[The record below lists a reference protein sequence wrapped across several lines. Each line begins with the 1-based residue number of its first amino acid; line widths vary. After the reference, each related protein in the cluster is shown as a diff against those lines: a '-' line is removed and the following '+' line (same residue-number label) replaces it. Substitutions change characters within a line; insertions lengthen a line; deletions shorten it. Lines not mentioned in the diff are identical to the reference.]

1 MMAYIRDLIYSATI
15 SSTSPGVK
23 VACFTASFVWTEML
37 AACSWARILI
47 AVRATVRET
56 PHRSD
61 AMPVRGATHL
71 HSDREAGRVVPGVAL
86 RTHEHAQG
94 HLGLNGRDLHRQAHW
109 VQGPSEAYINQIV
122 GSEEPPLVFPAN
134 YTGSHL
140 MRVYACTSENI
151 LCILGC
157 RLHVR
162 RKERVHDSVKW
173 GSADQERIFLAMHT
187 GSLPG
192 HHSHSLGRPL
202 LLVERCRGAHLH
214 RLAID
219 RDDLEG
225 FGDAPEGDVHP
236 RVGHHRTQTLLG
248 RHRFLFPVL
257 ELITFWRGA
266 LQQRTVR
273 LPALACACHSCLAGR
288 QAAPASSAEGLIA
301 LL

>member
-1 MMAYIRDLIYSATI
+1 MMTYIRDLIYSATI

-140 MRVYACTSENI
+140 MGVCV
-151 LCILGC
+151 
-157 RLHVR
+157 HK
-162 RKERVHDSVKW
+162 RK
-173 GSADQERIFLAMHT
+173 QI
-187 GSLPG
+187 
-192 HHSHSLGRPL
+192 
-202 LLVERCRGAHLH
+202 
-214 RLAID
+214 
-219 RDDLEG
+219 
-225 FGDAPEGDVHP
+225 VHP
-236 RVGHHRTQTLLG
+236 RVSIACTKEGARARQCKVGFSRSGTDFPSDAHRLTA
-248 RHRFLFPVL
+248 
-257 ELITFWRGA
+257 GA
-266 LQQRTVR
+266 
-273 LPALACACHSCLAGR
+273 P
-288 QAAPASSAEGLIA
+288 
-301 LL
+301 